1 MDIPMCV
8 FVCVSVCVCV
18 CVPACV
24 RACVRACVCVCV
36 CVCVC
41 LCVYVCVRSRFCQ
54 SYDTLVALAL
64 AVCVAVHRDP
74 MAKQKRRW
82 KLGIL
87 KPLPTSPIDLSADL
101 ARIMTMTA
109 DQTAPT
115 TTPTTV
121 IDLTKDADDH
131 ATTTTPST
139 EDQTTTT
146 SMKENDAAH
155 EYHMF
160 IIRLA
165 SLE

>member
-1 MDIPMCV
+1 MCVCV
-8 FVCVSVCVCV
+8 FVCVFV
-18 CVPACV
+18 
-24 RACVRACVCVCV
+24 
-36 CVCVC
+36 
-41 LCVYVCVRSRFCQ
+41 CVYVCVRSRFCS

-64 AVCVAVHRDP
+64 AVCVAVHREP

-82 KLGIL
+82 ELGIL
-87 KPLPTSPIDLSADL
+87 KPLPTSPIDLIADL

-131 ATTTTPST
+131 ATTTTPITEDQTTTTPRADHDQTTST

-160 IIRLA
+160 ITRLA

>member
-1 MDIPMCV
+1 
-8 FVCVSVCVCV
+8 
-18 CVPACV
+18 
-24 RACVRACVCVCV
+24 
-36 CVCVC
+36 
-41 LCVYVCVRSRFCQ
+41 
-54 SYDTLVALAL
+54 
-64 AVCVAVHRDP
+64 

-101 ARIMTMTA
+101 DKIMTMTA

-146 SMKENDAAH
+146 PRADHDQTTSTEDQTTTTSMKENDAAH

-160 IIRLA
+160 ITRLA

>member
-1 MDIPMCV
+1 
-8 FVCVSVCVCV
+8 
-18 CVPACV
+18 
-24 RACVRACVCVCV
+24 
-36 CVCVC
+36 
-41 LCVYVCVRSRFCQ
+41 
-54 SYDTLVALAL
+54 
-64 AVCVAVHRDP
+64 

-131 ATTTTPST
+131 GHDPTTTSH
-139 EDQTTTT
+139 DQTTTT
-146 SMKENDAAH
+146 KENDEAE
-155 EYHMF
+155 EYHKF